1 MRSTSMSSVYSR
13 SRTGQMSDEPDS
25 EDIIFIDTNIFVA
38 VGGPENS
45 TYS

>member
-1 MRSTSMSSVYSR
+1 MKSTSMSSVCSR

-25 EDIIFIDTNIFVA
+25 KDIILIDTNIFVA
-38 VGGPENS
+38 VGEPENS